1 MKRSRYLLLMILATI
16 GNPIVASAAEID
28 YRLSRV
34 NINVSAYLTPTPP
47 ASDPLSRNL
56 AWTFAENCRG
66 GGSSESSWCMQSA
79 TTQERRPEMV
89 LEVKGTTLSQLLP
102 RDIRDAGAA
111 RFRWTGSKAGFTE
124 HNLKVR
130 VSRNRGGLFWES
142 KF

>member
-1 MKRSRYLLLMILATI
+1 MKRCQRLLLMLLASV
-16 GNPIVASAAEID
+16 GAPIATSAAEID
-28 YRLSRV
+28 YRLSGI

-56 AWTFAENCRG
+56 AWTFAGNCRD
-66 GGSSESSWCMQSA
+66 SSQTGWCLHSA
-79 TTQERRPEMV
+79 AAQERRPEMV

-111 RFRWTGSKAGFTE
+111 RFRWSGSKAGFTE
-124 HNLKVR
+124 HNLKLR

>member
-1 MKRSRYLLLMILATI
+1 MKYPRHLLLTVLATI
-16 GNPIVASAAEID
+16 GADTAIAADID
-28 YRLSRV
+28 YRLSRID
-34 NINVSAYLTPTPP
+34 INVSAYLTPTPP

-56 AWTFAENCRG
+56 AWTFAENCRS
-66 GGSSESSWCMQSA
+66 SSESSWCLQSA
-79 TTQERRPEMV
+79 AAQERRPEMV

-111 RFRWTGSKAGFTE
+111 RFRWNGSKGGFTE